1 MIDAAT
7 AGLHQWRSDLDYPES
22 YSDMQACARG
32 ILQVFD
38 VSRLPLGRHESD
50 IVENPAAALD
60 QDDVWVVVI
69 ADTKKPVA
77 EYDTEAEAI
86 AAKEWHEQTFGD
98 HALEVQHGR

>member
-1 MIDAAT
+1 M
-7 AGLHQWRSDLDYPES
+7 SDD
-22 YSDMQACARG
+22 
-32 ILQVFD
+32 
-38 VSRLPLGRHESD
+38 PLGRKSHESG
-50 IVENPAAALD
+50 NSTAALD